1 MSLPPSLTGA
11 SQVNATDS
19 SPGVATTDDGAS
31 GTVTGA
37 TGVTAL
43 ETSDGSDGPVAL
55 MARTLNVYGLPFS
68 IPSSILHSVTL
79 PSTGMIVPSSSSI
92 S

>member
-1 MSLPPSLTGA
+1 MSLPPLLTGA

-19 SPGVATTDDGAS
+19 LSGVAVTEVGAS
-31 GTVTGA
+31 GLPD
-37 TGVTAL
+37 TGVTAP
-43 ETSDGSDGPVAL
+43 EISDGSDGPAAL
-55 MARTLNVYGLPFS
+55 MARTLNVYGLPLS